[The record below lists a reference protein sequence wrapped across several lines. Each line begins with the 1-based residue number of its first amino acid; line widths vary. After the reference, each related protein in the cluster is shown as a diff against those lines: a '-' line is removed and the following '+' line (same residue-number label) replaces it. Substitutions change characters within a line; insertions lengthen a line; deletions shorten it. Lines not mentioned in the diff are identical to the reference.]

1 MTAIQ
6 YELTADDF
14 VEFNHFHHKHSPEL
28 RRRLLLSRIV
38 IPLFM
43 ILALLLTPLLMQR
56 NDRGYREG
64 LTRMRWFFCRPPGPV
79 LLRPNCVEAKT
90 GTLDTENIE

>member
-64 LTRMRWFFCRPPGPV
+64 LTRMRWFFAVPRSCSFTPQ
-79 LLRPNCVEAKT
+79 LRGSEDRHA
-90 GTLDTENIE
+90 